1 MYDTRLMDHLLA
13 HELAHIKSSDFVMST
28 LLLPGTVL
36 TSYAV
41 LRLVS
46 PCECVPDVVNIT
58 TAYRPVSKAEQIS
71 CSSSIRGWNANLPST
86 ADQPKSVYG
95 CVYY

>member
-1 MYDTRLMDHLLA
+1 MDHLLA

-41 LRLVS
+41 LRLLY
-46 PCECVPDVVNIT
+46 PCECVYDVVHVT
-58 TAYRPVSKAEQIS
+58 TACRPVSKA
-71 CSSSIRGWNANLPST
+71 
-86 ADQPKSVYG
+86 K
-95 CVYY
+95 